1 MPLPIFV
8 LPAAG
13 IVALVIYALS
23 NKKDGEAPTSEVIT
37 EDGSKV
43 TKTITPDGGTE
54 VTKEEADGTETSVTT
69 EKDGTREIEKVDPD
83 GHSTAIK
90 TSPDGSKTVT
100 ETAPD
105 GTNVAVTTQ
114 PDGTKEIIK
123 TEADGS
129 RTLARTDPSGE
140 VITPPTP
147 IKPVAP
153 PKPRARKASPGPG
166 PAPGGALLLKSPF
179 TSVQSKN
186 WSRFVKVMGK
196 GQSGTITKG
205 ARYGLFLFGVR
216 RLADLG
222 MVTNV
227 KRGTYRG
234 QTVWTGTWVAPYSE
248 TAFLTSP
255 QLQYRAFIKSCQ
267 IYAGKYAAARKQ
279 SPGIFIV
286 NGKQLTLSG
295 FLALTHLIGFMGA
308 VDSLKKKTLKADTL
322 AFTAK
327 ANGLF

>member
-1 MPLPIFV
+1 MPLPLFV

-13 IVALVIYALS
+13 ITALILYVLS
-23 NKKDGEAPTSEVIT
+23 KKDDGETPSSEAIT

-43 TKTITPDGGTE
+43 TKTVTPDGATE
-54 VTKEEADGTETSVTT
+54 VTKEEPDGTETSVTT

-105 GTNVAVTTQ
+105 GTSVAVTTQ
-114 PDGTKEIIK
+114 PDGTKEIVK
-123 TEADGS
+123 TEIDGS
-129 RTLARTDPSGE
+129 RTLARTDPAGE

-147 IKPVAP
+147 ITPVAP
-153 PKPRARKASPGPG
+153 PKPKKPGSGPG
-166 PAPGGALLLKSPF
+166 GVLLLKSPF
-179 TSVQSKN
+179 KAVQSKN
-186 WSRFVKVMGK
+186 WSKFVKVAGK
-196 GQSGTITKG
+196 GQVGTITKG

-222 MVTNV
+222 LVTNV

-248 TAFLTSP
+248 SAFLTSP

-267 IYAGKYAAARKQ
+267 IYAAKYAAARKQ
-279 SPGIFIV
+279 NPNIFIV

-308 VDSLKKKTLKADTL
+308 VDSLKKKTLKAETL

>member
-1 MPLPIFV
+1 MPFPIIV

-13 IVALVIYALS
+13 LLTILLFALS
-23 NKKDGEAPTSEVIT
+23 KKNDGEVQASERVN

-43 TKTITPDGGTE
+43 TQTVKPDGTLE
-54 VTKEEADGTETSVTT
+54 VTKEEPDGTETSVTT

-83 GHSTAIK
+83 GHSVAIK
-90 TSPDGSKTVT
+90 TAPDGSKTVT

-114 PDGTKEIIK
+114 PDGTKEIVK
-123 TEADGS
+123 TEVDGS

-147 IKPVAP
+147 IPPVAP
-153 PKPRARKASPGPG
+153 PQPKKQGVPTMVT
-166 PAPGGALLLKSPF
+166 PAGVLLLKSPF
-179 TSVQSKN
+179 KSVPSKN
-186 WSRFVKVMGK
+186 WSKFVKVAGK
-196 GQSGTITKG
+196 GQVGTITKG

-222 MVTNV
+222 LVTNV

-248 TAFLTSP
+248 NAFLTSA

-279 SPGIFIV
+279 NPNIFIV

-308 VDSLKKKTLKADTL
+308 IDSLKKKTLKAETL